1 MYKLIDCGTYPFF
14 IKKYNKYYHCVAHYD
29 GEHKQ
34 YKIQNSYA
42 KNLNERTKYSYLKDA
57 LANFDKANDQWSTTF
72 KKLSKHWKKLNKT
85 SYMKEVLEQLK
96 NMEKKN
102 ATIR

>member
-14 IKKYNKYYHCVAHYD
+14 IKKSNKYYHCVAHFD

-42 KNLNERTKYSYLKDA
+42 KNLNERIKYSYLKDH
-57 LANFDKANDQWSTTF
+57 LANFDKADDQWSTTF
-72 KKLSKHWKKLNKT
+72 RKLSKHWKNLNKT
-85 SYMKEVLEQLK
+85 SYMKEVLQQLK
-96 NMEKKN
+96 KQEKK
-102 ATIR
+102 IWE